1 MELTSI
7 KYTQQQIDEK
17 RTLIAKLFMEESIN
31 IKSSDIKIMSVQD
44 VELLFKL
51 YDREFFS
58 FWFRDSFKGSFRFS
72 LSKRMTKSAGMT
84 VCPRNITK
92 MKPEEAV
99 IDIKIGIDMILSYG
113 VLENST
119 RVGGIQTTS
128 SLQALQ
134 LVLEHEIVHAI
145 EFITYGRSS
154 CKASRFKTMV
164 HNIFGHIE
172 STHSLATPARIA
184 YEDLGI
190 RPGSTVTFSFEGK
203 GLSGIVSNVNKRAT
217 VMVADRKGIWQDSKG
232 KRYSKYYVPLNGLK
246 IK

>member
-92 MKPEEAV
+92 MKPEDVV
-99 IDIKIGIDMILSYG
+99 IDIKIGIAMILSYG
-113 VLENST
+113 VLEDST
-119 RVGGIQTTS
+119 RVGGIQTTN

-154 CKASRFKTMV
+154 CKASRFKTMAK
-164 HNIFGHIE
+164 NIFGHAE